1 MKKYFNKTN
10 IQRYLLDQ
18 LTGNFAG
25 FLIGTSATGLLSH
38 FFETRSVRN
47 LWGLTAHKKILDK
60 ETFSNLEWI
69 LSILIGFLVF
79 ELMTKVVKPKLVQ
92 YYPHYKFSALRLMI
106 MASREFKMVYIKIK
120 NRILAFRAAQ
130 LLQR

>member
-1 MKKYFNKTN
+1 MKKYLNKTN
-10 IQRYLLDQ
+10 VQQYLLDQ

-47 LWGLTAHKKILDK
+47 LWGLTAHKKIMDK

-69 LSILIGFLVF
+69 LSLLIGFLVF
-79 ELMTKVVKPKLVQ
+79 ELMTKVVKPKLVLL
-92 YYPHYKFSALRLMI
+92 YPQYKFKALRWMI
-106 MASREFKMVYIKIK
+106 VASREFKIMQAKIK
-120 NRILAFRAAQ
+120 NRILTVTTAE
-130 LLQR
+130 LTQR

>member
-1 MKKYFNKTN
+1 MKKYLNKTN
-10 IQRYLLDQ
+10 IQQYLLDQ

-47 LWGLTAHKKILDK
+47 LWGLTAHKKIVNK

-79 ELMTKVVKPKLVQ
+79 ELMTKVVKPRLAL
-92 YYPHYKFSALRLMI
+92 YYSRNKFTLLRLMVRALLPFKVIRTKLKMI
-106 MASREFKMVYIKIK
+106 M
-120 NRILAFRAAQ
+120 LANAVTQ
-130 LLQR
+130 Y

>member
-1 MKKYFNKTN
+1 MKKYLNKTN
-10 IQRYLLDQ
+10 IQQYLLDQ

-47 LWGLTAHKKILDK
+47 LWGLTAHKKILNK

-79 ELMTKVVKPKLVQ
+79 ELMTKVVKPRLAI
-92 YYPHYKFSALRLMI
+92 YYSRNKFTLLRWMVRALQAFKIIRTKFKMI
-106 MASREFKMVYIKIK
+106 MLAKPASE
-120 NRILAFRAAQ
+120 LT
-130 LLQR
+130 QR